1 MSSMSTISVQSCS
14 EVQYR
19 ERIAVWYTVGTN
31 KREVIEMKETIIRM
45 LDSLND
51 RQLKIVLA
59 FVRGLC

>member
-1 MSSMSTISVQSCS
+1 MSSANTTGEQSCS

-19 ERIAVWYTVGTN
+19 ERVTVWYNVGTN

-45 LDSLND
+45 LDSLNE